1 MSSAIAGYYL
11 GFFLGEGMVMRRVQN
26 WTLNKKLFNSF
37 NDNLMRMQMVL
48 KCMFELLALG
58 QQLDQ
63 QIGITLVMALCVL
76 LLYHFGNTLF
86 RTLQPSSG
94 SASNWWQSEILR
106 MRQPT
111 KFKSHLPNFCMQP
124 CSVSLCIVQG
134 NSPSGW
140 TLFLQLSAPGHVHVF
155 SI

>member
-1 MSSAIAGYYL
+1 MHC
-11 GFFLGEGMVMRRVQN
+11 VQN

-124 CSVSLCIVQG
+124 CSVSLCTGKLTVRVDTF
-134 NSPSGW
+134 SPAFGTW
-140 TLFLQLSAPGHVHVF
+140 TRACIFYLTSDFPF
-155 SI
+155 SRLDFCEFSCL